1 MSISKNWKAVTSS
14 GTAGYEIKVNGE
26 ANVGQ
31 LTIQPKLEK
40 RVPAGTNPSILL
52 LNLLNAN
59 DAKPENFKPVLFNEK
74 LSKMDQYASVSIF
87 HDNKVIEDFKVTQQ
101 QAAKATL

>member
-1 MSISKNWKAVTSS
+1 MTILKNWKAATFS

-26 ANVGQ
+26 ANVGS
-31 LTIQPKLEK
+31 LSVQPKLEK

-59 DAKPENFKPVLFNEK
+59 DAKPENFKPVQYNEK
-74 LSKMDQYASVSIF
+74 LSKMDQYASVNIF